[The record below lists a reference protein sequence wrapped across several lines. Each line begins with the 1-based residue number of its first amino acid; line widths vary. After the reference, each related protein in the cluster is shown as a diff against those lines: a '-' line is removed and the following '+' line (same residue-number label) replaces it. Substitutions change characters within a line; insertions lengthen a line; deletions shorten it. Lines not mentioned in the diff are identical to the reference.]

1 MFHPS
6 LHLLNFV
13 GDHFSAAGFQRY
25 CFALGWSKSFFD
37 ALIYA
42 PDVSCCCFSLDIVT
56 ELPPVLVGPSSCSL
70 LYFAPGWSD
79 CLEGLLNWW
88 ALVFSKGSMLCN
100 NNRNQ
105 LLRLGFK
112 LVAVLWGL
120 PPKGSKSWF
129 LNYLMQVVPWPRSG
143 VALVACRQIIFK
155 RLCESSSFSECYI
168 LFLSVRG
175 FPKCLKQWS
184 FSGSSLIL
192 QHVSEWLE
200 LQSALWYE
208 RVRSTCLGLYI

>member
-1 MFHPS
+1 MMGRGIHCWGDNKLLSVLELWLVFHPS

-25 CFALGWSKSFFD
+25 CFALGWSKIFF
-37 ALIYA
+37 
-42 PDVSCCCFSLDIVT
+42 V
-56 ELPPVLVGPSSCSL
+56 

-88 ALVFSKGSMLCN
+88 ALVFSKGSVLCY

-129 LNYLMQVVPWPRSG
+129 LNYLMQVVPWSKSG
-143 VALVACRQIIFK
+143 VASVACRQIIFK
-155 RLCESSSFSECYI
+155 RLYESSSFSECCL

>member
-1 MFHPS
+1 MGRGVHCWGDNNLLSGVELWVVFHPS

-13 GDHFSAAGFQRY
+13 GDHLTAAGFQG
-25 CFALGWSKSFFD
+25 CFFALGWSKGFLD

-42 PDVSCCCFSLDIVT
+42 PDVACCCCSLDVVT
-56 ELPPVLVGPSSCSL
+56 ELLPVLAGTSSCSL

-112 LVAVLWGL
+112 LVVVLWGL

-155 RLCESSSFSECYI
+155 RLCESSSFS
-168 LFLSVRG
+168 
-175 FPKCLKQWS
+175 
-184 FSGSSLIL
+184 
-192 QHVSEWLE
+192 
-200 LQSALWYE
+200 
-208 RVRSTCLGLYI
+208 